1 MKPDFNRNPSPDYT
15 ERAWIDPARS
25 SHDFMLVKRNNVP
38 TLVMADA
45 VALLSQAP
53 KNEHGDLMHNLGP
66 FLGRITDK
74 GELTELGRKYCAQY
88 KIEPTKLGL
97 TRAVINAGIS
107 QQALA
112 AQLD

>member
-1 MKPDFNRNPSPDYT
+1 MKPDFNRDPSPDYT

-53 KNEHGDLMHNLGP
+53 KNEQGDSMHNLGP

-74 GELTELGRKYCAQY
+74 GELTELGLEYCAQY
-88 KIEPTKLGL
+88 KIEPTTLGL
-97 TRAVINAGIS
+97 TRAVINSGLS
-107 QQALA
+107 PQLLA
-112 AQLD
+112 AKYD